1 MILVKTFELAKK
13 IGFDIETCNCGGFPE
28 CICKE
33 VKPTQFVLQKWLRDE
48 KKVAVDVYCELGQNK
63 EFTYSCDAIA
73 FFDLAEDC
81 ASLNFGK
88 FGTYY
93 LALETGMQKVMEI
106 ILKQSYSQAE

>member
-13 IGFDIETCNCGGFPE
+13 IGFDIKTCNCGGFPE
-28 CICKE
+28 CICEE

-48 KKVAVDVYCELGQNK
+48 KKVAVDVYSELGQNK

-73 FFDLAEDC
+73 FFDLSEDC
-81 ASLNFGK
+81 ASLHFGK

-93 LALETGMQKVMEI
+93 LALETGMQNVMEI
-106 ILKQSYSQAE
+106 ILKQSCSQVE